1 MRCRGSRRS
10 PLLSQISLRTPCG
23 RVLTSR
29 PRPLRASAWATSSG
43 GEGLARLAAP
53 AVNGVQPRWL
63 RWLGRAPGP
72 IPEGGITCP
81 PEVPVGH
88 TILHKKRL
96 LNRVRRIR
104 GQVEAVERA
113 LEEEHGCAEV
123 MLTLAASRGA
133 IHALMVELLEEH
145 LHTHVVD
152 AKGRAKRHQA
162 ADEVARVFRMS
173 LR

>member
-1 MRCRGSRRS
+1 M
-10 PLLSQISLRTPCG
+10 
-23 RVLTSR
+23 
-29 PRPLRASAWATSSG
+29 
-43 GEGLARLAAP
+43 
-53 AVNGVQPRWL
+53 
-63 RWLGRAPGP
+63 
-72 IPEGGITCP
+72 
-81 PEVPVGH
+81 GH
-88 TILHKKRL
+88 TILNKKRL

-113 LEEEHGCAEV
+113 LEDERGCAEV

-152 AKGRAKRHQA
+152 ATNTKTRRAA
-162 ADEVARVFRMS
+162 ADEVAKVFRMS